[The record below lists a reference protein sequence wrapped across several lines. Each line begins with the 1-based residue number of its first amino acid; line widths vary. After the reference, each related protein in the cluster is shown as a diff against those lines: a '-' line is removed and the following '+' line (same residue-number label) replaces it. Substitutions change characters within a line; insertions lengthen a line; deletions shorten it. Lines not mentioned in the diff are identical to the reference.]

1 MAHSPAQLWRSLCSA
16 QSGIGEVPDTRYNSQ
31 DAFDPRPGTPGKLYT
46 TTAGLVNDAAR
57 FDASFFGVSGRE
69 AEKLDPQARILLNV
83 TWEALQDA
91 NLVPEDL
98 KGSET
103 GVYVGSLYAEYE
115 RAFLLN
121 PASYDVYAW
130 AGSTMRS
137 GLAGRVSSAFD
148 FRGPSMMVDTACS
161 SSLAALHLACR
172 ALQTSDC
179 SLAIAGGSNL
189 LVDPVYTMGYSSA
202 SMLAPNGQAKPFC
215 EDADGTVRSDG
226 VAVVVLKV
234 LEEAIADGDEIYA
247 VVRGG
252 AINHGGASSPYMQP
266 SQEGQAQLIRR
277 ALDDARVEPGQIQYV
292 EAHGTGTRVGD
303 PIELSSIANA
313 LCDGRNGNEP
323 LLVGSLKGNIGHTEG
338 AAGIAGVIKVALA
351 LRHRR
356 LPPSINATPVTPSFA
371 WDQWPLEVCTQLREW
386 PLPQAELLA
395 GVSAFGVT
403 GINAHVVLAEAP
415 PDPASTPR
423 DESQEDSPAQPYLL
437 TVSGHSAASLE
448 AAAANFVSHPF
459 ADDESL
465 ENICRSAAERSIHF
479 SHRLAALVESK
490 EDIAAVLSEHLEDVD
505 GSPLDT
511 GIAADDSR
519 PLVFVFSGQGSQ
531 SPGMGLEL
539 FANEPVF
546 ASAIEQWDELAKQ
559 YLDWSII
566 DELRATADTSR
577 LDGIDVIQPM
587 LAAMQFGLATL
598 WESWGVVPDAV
609 VGHSLGE
616 VTAAQTAGAIT
627 LADAVRIICQ
637 RAKVLHTATGLGSMI
652 ATELTFDEAQE
663 YVARHPDRLSAACSN
678 GPKST
683 VLSGETALLDEIYA
697 ELEGQSSFVR
707 RVKVNVPAHSALLD
721 PLYQPCLDAIGVV
734 EPGAIRRPFYSS
746 VDSTAAAET
755 LSLDHEYWWRNMR
768 NPVLFSQAIGR
779 LAENGY
785 KTFVEVSPHPV
796 LTVPVMQRL
805 RHGSHEGLVLPT
817 LKRGESERSTMLL
830 SMGRLFC
837 SGAVNRMDA
846 VFPGATK
853 PARLPPHGWSG
864 EHYWH
869 AADAGTVSAGGNGN
883 REHPM
888 VEGTFRSAL
897 VPKAQHHDLAINLN
911 DQPFLRDHQV
921 GGQVM
926 FPATGYL
933 EAALACAVTGPG
945 AASLEEAFSVRD
957 VEFTQALGL
966 SEEVE
971 QTAQIALH
979 PRGRDLGFAFEVFS
993 RRANASPSTPWTGH
1007 ASGILNTAPLSSAP
1021 TWPPLPEPNPI
1032 DLDSALHYASV
1043 QRRDVRYGADFQTI
1057 EKAWRLGPGEVLA
1070 RLGDGL
1076 GDPKYHLD
1084 PTLLDGALQTL
1095 YLAIQSQ
1102 SVADR
1107 DRLLPAR
1114 ILEIF
1119 VIRDRRPRWV
1129 KTSATRT
1136 EDGSTATANMWLY
1149 DDEGRPSVMMREVVF
1164 QRVER
1169 ANAAT
1174 ELVYSQRWQPL
1185 SASEPPA
1192 AGGAEGGNG
1201 SNGGGD
1207 AHPSSTPNRWLV
1219 LGDEGLVAET
1229 WLARWVRDNPE
1240 HRCLLVSRSDRG
1252 GGIDSPNIVEWGG
1265 PLAKDADAIVARCAQ
1280 MCGPEDTLGVLH
1292 LSCLDSQFDGTSDG
1306 SAERLESIRDAQ
1318 VMGIVRLT
1326 QALDMQSDSL
1336 PPELQTW
1343 VVTSNAMAV
1352 TSSQPSIHV
1361 GQAPAWGLVPSLR
1374 VEHPRFNAVL
1384 VDLDGDDSPDQCASR
1399 LVEVITSPS
1408 VGEDRLA
1415 FREGQRWAPRLQ
1427 RTAEDGPALQLKA
1440 SSVDHATPFRVGMP
1454 QPGILERL
1462 RLQGARRTRPEAG
1475 EVEIHVHASGLNFH
1489 DVFVAMGILAPDNG
1503 GLEDS
1508 LGLECA
1514 GVVSALGEG
1523 VTHLEIGQPVVAV
1536 ARGCLGSYAVT
1547 EAHLACPKPPGLSFD
1562 EAASIPLTFLTAHYA
1577 LNEHA
1582 RLERGESVLIHA
1594 GSGGVGFA
1602 AIQLA
1607 QGMGAR
1613 ILSTASEAKQDYV
1626 RDLGVDEVYDSRS
1639 LDFADKVLATTG
1651 HKGVDVVLNSLAG
1664 EFQRKSLEVLAPYGR
1679 FVEIGKADLVS
1690 DGQLE
1695 LKHFED
1701 NRSFVAVD
1709 IARRCQ
1715 DRPREVGQR
1724 LADLMRRFGTG
1735 DLRVSPIERFP
1746 LDKVADAFTY
1756 MAKARHRGKIVLTVD
1771 PSSNAV
1777 HLGET
1782 QTEIRGDG
1790 TYVIVGGGG
1799 IGGALIEWLLARG
1812 ARHIAVISRNPR
1824 SNPDR
1829 SECVTQV
1836 RGDVTDA
1843 KELEEAFARIQREMP
1858 PIAGVVHSAGSTDDA
1873 AIVKLTEAQVSAVCR
1888 AKMEGLYNLH
1898 RAVADLSL
1906 DFLLLCSSATWFLG
1920 SHGQANYGAANAF
1933 VEATA
1938 QAWRRQGIPATVIH
1952 FGPWAEVGIIARAGT
1967 ALAGRLVDRGFAP
1980 MMPRQAVAASEHLLR
1995 RDVTSAA
2002 VMDFEAEKWL
2012 TGVRVSDRSRFYDD
2026 LLAEAE
2032 ARAPASAADDESGTL
2047 IDLLGS
2053 DEDRI
2058 KALEGFLVEQLRRCL
2073 RLPVSKAPDPVVPMR
2088 RFGLDS
2094 LMALELSL
2102 RIEEAVDQPIAA
2114 GVLLEDG
2121 MSISRLAANLSDT
2134 LGAAG

>member
-1 MAHSPAQLWRSLCSA
+1 
-16 QSGIGEVPDTRYNSQ
+16 
-31 DAFDPRPGTPGKLYT
+31 
-46 TTAGLVNDAAR
+46 
-57 FDASFFGVSGRE
+57 
-69 AEKLDPQARILLNV
+69 
-83 TWEALQDA
+83 
-91 NLVPEDL
+91 
-98 KGSET
+98 
-103 GVYVGSLYAEYE
+103 
-115 RAFLLN
+115 
-121 PASYDVYAW
+121 
-130 AGSTMRS
+130 
-137 GLAGRVSSAFD
+137 
-148 FRGPSMMVDTACS
+148 MMVDTACS

-234 LEEAIADGDEIYA
+234 LEQALADGDDIYA

-266 SQEGQAQLIRR
+266 SQEGQAQLLSR
-277 ALDDARVEPGQIQYV
+277 ALEDAQVEPGQIQYV

-303 PIELSSIANA
+303 PIELSSIAST
-313 LCDGRNGNEP
+313 LCNGRTKDEP

-371 WDQWPLEVCTQLREW
+371 WDQWPLELCTQLREW
-386 PLPQAELLA
+386 PRPQAELLA
-395 GVSAFGVT
+395 GVNAFGVT
-403 GINAHVVLAEAP
+403 GINAHVVFAEAP

-423 DESQEDSPAQPYLL
+423 DESQEDSPARPYLL

-448 AAAANFVSHPF
+448 AAAANFASHPF

-465 ENICRSAAERSIHF
+465 ADICRSAAERSIHR
-479 SHRLAALVESK
+479 SHRLTALVESK
-490 EDIAAVLSEHLEDVD
+490 EDIAAVLSEHLEDVG

-519 PLVFVFSGQGSQ
+519 LVFVFSGQGSQ

-539 FANEPVF
+539 FASEPVF

-566 DELRATADTSR
+566 DELRATPDTSR
-577 LDGIDVIQPM
+577 LDGLDVIQPM
-587 LAAMQFGLATL
+587 LAAMQFGLATM

-627 LADAVRIICQ
+627 LADAVRITCQ
-637 RAKVLHTATGLGSMI
+637 RSKVLQTATGLGSMI

-678 GPKST
+678 SPKST

-707 RVKVNVPAHSALLD
+707 RVKVNVPAHSALLE
-721 PLYQPCLDAIGVV
+721 PLYQSYLDAIGVV
-734 EPGAIRRPFYSS
+734 EPGAIQLPFYSS
-746 VDSTAAAET
+746 VDPTAAADT

-779 LAENGY
+779 LAEDGY
-785 KTFVEVSPHPV
+785 RTFIEVSPHPV

-817 LKRGESERSTMLL
+817 LKRGQGERGAMLL

-837 SGAVNRMDA
+837 SGATARWDA
-846 VFPGATK
+846 VFPGANK
-853 PARLPPHGWSG
+853 PARLPPYGWSG

-869 AADAGTVSAGGNGN
+869 AADAGIVSAGGNGN

-897 VPKAQHHDLAINLN
+897 VPKAQHHDLAIDLN

-933 EAALACAVTGPG
+933 EAALACAATGPG
-945 AASLEEAFSVRD
+945 AASLEEAFTVRD

-966 SEEVE
+966 SEEIE

-979 PRGRDLGFAFEVFS
+979 PRGRDLGFGFEVFS
-993 RRANASPSTPWTGH
+993 RRANASSSAPWTGH
-1007 ASGILNTAPLSSAP
+1007 ASGTLNTAPLSSAP
-1021 TWPPLPEPNPI
+1021 TWPPLPEPNPT

-1057 EKAWRLGPGEVLA
+1057 EQAWRLGPGEVLA

-1076 GDPKYHLD
+1076 GDPKFHLD

-1102 SVADR
+1102 SAADR

-1114 ILEIF
+1114 IQEIY
-1119 VIRDRRPRWV
+1119 VIRNRRPRWV
-1129 KTSATRT
+1129 KTSVTRAD
-1136 EDGSTATANMWLY
+1136 DGSTATANMWLY
-1149 DDEGRPSVMMREVVF
+1149 DDEGRPSVMMRGVEF

-1169 ANAAT
+1169 ANATT

-1192 AGGAEGGNG
+1192 AGDAEGGNG
-1201 SNGGGD
+1201 SNGGGGD
-1207 AHPSSTPNRWLV
+1207 EHPSSAPNRWLV
-1219 LGDEGLVAET
+1219 LGDEGPVAEA

-1240 HRCLLVSRSDRG
+1240 HRCLLVSGSDRG
-1252 GGIDSPNIVEWGG
+1252 GGSDGPNIVLWGG
-1265 PLAKDADAIVARCAQ
+1265 PLEKDAGAIVARCAQ
-1280 MCGPEDTLGVLH
+1280 MCGPDDTLGVLH
-1292 LSCLDSQFDGTSDG
+1292 LSCLDSQLDGTSG
-1306 SAERLESIRDAQ
+1306 GPAERLESIRDAQ

-1343 VVTSNAMAV
+1343 VVTCNAMAV

-1361 GQAPAWGLVPSLR
+1361 GQAPVWGLVPSLR
-1374 VEHPRFNAVL
+1374 VEHPRFNATL

-1399 LVEVITSPS
+1399 LVDVITSPS

-1415 FREGQRWAPRLQ
+1415 FRAGQRWAPRLQ
-1427 RTAEDGPALQLKA
+1427 HTAEDGPALTAKA
-1440 SSVDHATPFRVGMP
+1440 SGVDHATPFRVGMP

-1475 EVEIHVHASGLNFH
+1475 QVEIHVHAGGLNFH

-1503 GLEDS
+1503 GLEAS

-1523 VTHLEIGQPVVAV
+1523 VTHLKLGQHVVAV

-1547 EAHLACPKPPGLSFD
+1547 DAHLACPKPPGLSFD
-1562 EAASIPLTFLTAHYA
+1562 EAASIPLTFLTADYA

-1613 ILSTASEAKQDYV
+1613 IFSTASEAKRDYV

-1639 LDFADKVLATTG
+1639 LDFADDVLAATEQR
-1651 HKGVDVVLNSLAG
+1651 GVDVVLNSLAG

-1690 DGQLE
+1690 DGQLQ

-1735 DLRVSPIERFP
+1735 DLHVSPIERFP

-1756 MAKARHRGKIVLTVD
+1756 MAEAKHRGKIVLAVD

-1799 IGGALIEWLLARG
+1799 IGGALIDWLLARG

-1824 SNPDR
+1824 SDPDR
-1829 SECVTQV
+1829 SEFVTQV

-1843 KELEEAFARIQREMP
+1843 KQLEGAFERIQREMP
-1858 PIAGVVHSAGSTDDA
+1858 PIAGVVHAAGSTDDA
-1873 AIVKLTEAQVSAVCR
+1873 SIVSLTEAQVSAVCR
-1888 AKMEGLYNLH
+1888 AKMEGLCNLH
-1898 RAVADLSL
+1898 QAVAHLSL
-1906 DFLLLCSSATWFLG
+1906 DFLVLCSSATWFLG
-1920 SHGQANYGAANAF
+1920 SHGQANYGAANAY

-1938 QAWRRQGIPATVIH
+1938 QAWRRQGVPATVIH
-1952 FGPWAEVGIIARAGT
+1952 FGPWAEVGIIARAG
-1967 ALAGRLVDRGFAP
+1967 ADLAGRLVDRGFAP
-1980 MMPRQAVAASEHLLR
+1980 MMPQQAVAAFENVLR

-2012 TGVRVSDRSRFYDD
+2012 TGVRVRDRSRFYDD
-2026 LLAEAE
+2026 LLAETE
-2032 ARAPASAADDESGTL
+2032 ARAPVSAADDESGTV

-2053 DEDRI
+2053 GDDRI

-2073 RLPVSKAPDPVVPMR
+2073 RLPASRAPEPVVPMR
-2088 RFGLDS
+2088 RLGLDS
-2094 LMALELSL
+2094 LMALELSH
-2102 RIEEAVDQPIAA
+2102 RIEEALDQPIAA

-2134 LGAAG
+2134 LGAVG